1 MKKHKALIVIESVCM
16 VLTLTVYLF
25 IFIINKHYQIINL
38 TESIVIGTSVAI
50 TMFFLSGG
58 FIAKNIQ
65 LIKKVDEDVKEK
77 FKLKVLTIVYIIYII
92 FVLTMLLVS

>member
-1 MKKHKALIVIESVCM
+1 MKKHKALIVTESVCM

>member
-38 TESIVIGTSVAI
+38 TEVIVIGTSVAI

>member
-1 MKKHKALIVIESVCM
+1 MKKHKALIVTESVCM

-38 TESIVIGTSVAI
+38 TEVIVIGTSVAI

-58 FIAKNIQ
+58 FISKNIQ